1 MIGWTAAIVL
11 ALQMAQPATP
21 TRNLSGEVS
30 ILAAGFPRQRVA
42 DLRARAS
49 VDATLRPGEMTE
61 LHLDAFVEGLAADR
75 RGATGDAIARV
86 REAWLQ
92 IAGRRADLRVGFGRL
107 VWGRLDEI
115 QPTDVIN
122 PIDASRFF
130 LNGREDAR
138 LAVPL
143 MRGRIFPSERLTIE
157 GVLVPLFRRATF
169 DELDEATSP
178 FNLINDAILP
188 AGLALA
194 SAEIDRQTPAGVAAR
209 LSGGARVSMTMGK
222 VDVAGAV
229 YRGRDGFG
237 VITFEPDFGI
247 APAPLVVGRL
257 VERFPRFTMVGGDVE
272 TVIGEW
278 ALRGETA
285 VFVEKTFVSASRPGL
300 VSGRAMDAGAGADRR
315 AGAFHVFA
323 SVILHREW
331 SAEDAS
337 IARTDVN
344 VIGSVERAFGRDRWR
359 VRGFA
364 VANPADRSGFV
375 RGLAAWKLRDRVSIE
390 ASAGAFLGS
399 GDDTIARF
407 SGRDFVSGRVR
418 YGW

>member
-1 MIGWTAAIVL
+1 VIGWTAAMLL
-11 ALQMAQPATP
+11 ALQLAQPAAP
-21 TRNLSGEVS
+21 ARRFSGDVS
-30 ILAAGFPRQRVA
+30 ILGVGFPRQHGGEM
-42 DLRARAS
+42 RARAS
-49 VDATLRPGEMTE
+49 IDATLRPGAMTE
-61 LHLDAFVEGLAADR
+61 LHLDAFVEGLAANR
-75 RGATGDAIARV
+75 HGGTGAAIARV
-86 REAWLQ
+86 REAWVQ
-92 IAGRRADLRVGFGRL
+92 WAGRRADLRVGFGRL

-130 LNGREDAR
+130 LSGREDAR
-138 LAVPL
+138 LAVAL
-143 MRGRIFPSERLTIE
+143 VRGRLFASEDLTIE

-169 DELDEATSP
+169 DELGEATSP

-194 SAEIDRQTPAGVAAR
+194 SAEIDRQTPATAGAR
-209 LSGGARVSMTMGK
+209 LSGGARVSATIGR

-237 VITFEPDFGI
+237 AISFEPEVGI
-247 APAPLVVGRL
+247 APSPLVVGRL
-257 VERFPRFTMVGGDVE
+257 VERFPRFTMIGGDVE
-272 TVIGEW
+272 TVAGEW

-285 VFVEKTFVSASRPGL
+285 VFVDKTFAGASRPGL

-315 AGAFHVFA
+315 AGPFHVFA
-323 SVILHREW
+323 SVVLHREW
-331 SAEDAS
+331 SAEDAA

-344 VIGSVERAFGRDRWR
+344 VIGSVERAFGRDRWL
-359 VRGFA
+359 VRGFV

-375 RGLAAWKLRDRVSIE
+375 RGLAAWKLRDHVSID

-418 YGW
+418 YDW